1 MGYFNTFFRV
11 EITSTIIRFSV
22 SQKNKYRGRTV
33 ASGLSEMRSTGAY
46 FLTVAIAGLIP
57 ACSTSFLLIKV
68 ILCYRTPV
76 CQRPVTNHIM
86 LKVTAQDESGNTKN
100 YVYQTFY
107 ILFTSFLK
115 KRFAFSESSCIIQT
129 GFSSF
134 ESIQTKILEEIEGV
148 VCTVNLVSEFIDID
162 VTIHSYIK
170 SADRFVKRSL

>member
-1 MGYFNTFFRV
+1 MVTL
-11 EITSTIIRFSV
+11 FSP
-22 SQKNKYRGRTV
+22 
-33 ASGLSEMRSTGAY
+33 ADLLLMRICHKSNHS
-46 FLTVAIAGLIP
+46 FPVLTEA
-57 ACSTSFLLIKV
+57 FLLIKV

-134 ESIQTKILEEIEGV
+134 ESIQTKILEEIEGAAR
-148 VCTVNLVSEFIDID
+148 TVILLLDFYPNRYDRIQQQFRHL
-162 VTIHSYIK
+162 THKKIHRHQPNNE
-170 SADRFVKRSL
+170 AV